1 MYTCEAHVNINVSR
15 QYLSS
20 FSNFKKYNQFDFD
33 IKIGKKGGDQEITKE
48 ILKRNKGKIERENTK
63 NCRGV
68 AWQECQ

>member
-1 MYTCEAHVNINVSR
+1 MKNGGND
-15 QYLSS
+15 
-20 FSNFKKYNQFDFD
+20 KKGQ
-33 IKIGKKGGDQEITKE
+33 KKGKKGGDQEITKE